1 MTSSIHALLPLRSL
15 RAYRPCDG
23 GRRRAGR
30 AGGVLWATVACALA
44 PALWLASPAPAA
56 AQDVRIYRC
65 TDAAGRVAIGN
76 VPCAEGQREEARTM
90 VRPRDGAAPPV
101 APAAP
106 TAAAADPD
114 PPTRVIVVRPPQ
126 PLYECVRPDGS
137 VYDSASAEGDPR
149 WVPLWTLGYPVH
161 GGVGRRV
168 DAGRGGAIAPGT
180 GRPGLSVPP
189 RAGLS
194 VPVGSPPRAGDLAPQ
209 RAASGGG
216 DRDRRGHGGYYGGG
230 GAGGTWVRDACSPL
244 PQGEVC
250 DRLVDRRDDL
260 RRRFFNAQQSER
272 DALRV
277 EERGL
282 NARLAD
288 DCGIR

>member
-1 MTSSIHALLPLRSL
+1 MQRVGASLSAL
-15 RAYRPCDG
+15 
-23 GRRRAGR
+23 
-30 AGGVLWATVACALA
+30 CALA
-44 PALWLASPAPAA
+44 LALAAPVA

-76 VPCAEGQREEARTM
+76 VPCADGQREEARTI
-90 VRPRDGAAPPV
+90 VRPRDGVAPPV
-101 APAAP
+101 AAPAPAAMA
-106 TAAAADPD
+106 TEAGA
-114 PPTRVIVVRPPQ
+114 PPRVIVVRPPQ

-149 WVPLWTLGYPVH
+149 WVPLWTLGYPVRGGLGR
-161 GGVGRRV
+161 GGVGGGI
-168 DAGRGGAIAPGT
+168 AGRGESIAPGT

-194 VPVGSPPRAGDLAPQ
+194 VPVGTPPRAGDLPPPRTA
-209 RAASGGG
+209 GGG
-216 DRDRRGHGGYYGGG
+216 ERDRRGRSGYYGG

-250 DRLVDRRDDL
+250 DRLVDRRDDV
-260 RRRFFNAQQSER
+260 RRRFFNAQQTER